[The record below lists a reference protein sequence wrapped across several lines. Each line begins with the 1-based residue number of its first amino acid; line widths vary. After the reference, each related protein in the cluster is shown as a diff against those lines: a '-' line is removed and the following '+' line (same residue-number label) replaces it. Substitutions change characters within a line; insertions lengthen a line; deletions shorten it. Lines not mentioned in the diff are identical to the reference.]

1 MNPHRQECPGN
12 LHRSFQWFHGDV
24 FGGVGGA
31 ASDLLLLA
39 PPSGAVGIMKKGA
52 SLVCLCALM
61 NLFVY
66 KKVLCQAPSYGE
78 RGSDLGIQVFQEV
91 VRSRPLENVVLSPHG
106 VASVLGMLLSGAH
119 GETRRQIIKGLRY
132 KKNGPYKMLRRLH
145 KTLTSKS
152 NQDTVLI
159 ANGIFSQKG
168 FPMEKTFV
176 STNKANFQCESRIL
190 DFSNPHA
197 AADEIN
203 KWVKNM
209 TKGHIPSLLKA
220 DLLDP
225 AMTRLVAINSI
236 YFKGLWKSCFKPEN
250 TKMRPFHTADGSV
263 SKVPMMSQ
271 LSLFN
276 IGMATTP
283 EGSKYKVIEL
293 PYHGDNITMV
303 IVVPSEEDTAL
314 SSITPHIS
322 TATVQT
328 WSKLMHMRKI
338 RLFIPKFTADAE
350 VDLEAPLSSLGI
362 SDIFSQDKAD
372 FSHISAEP
380 LHVSKALQKAKIIV
394 NEDGTQAAAA
404 TATILLA
411 RSSPPWVTVDRPF
424 LFLIRHK
431 PTGTILFMGQIN
443 QP

>member
-1 MNPHRQECPGN
+1 MNPHRQECP
-12 LHRSFQWFHGDV
+12 
-24 FGGVGGA
+24 
-31 ASDLLLLA
+31 
-39 PPSGAVGIMKKGA
+39 GAVGIMKKGA

>member
-1 MNPHRQECPGN
+1 MM
-12 LHRSFQWFHGDV
+12 
-24 FGGVGGA
+24 GV
-31 ASDLLLLA
+31 L
-39 PPSGAVGIMKKGA
+39 GIMKKHT
-52 SLVCLCALM
+52 SLVCLCALLS
-61 NLFVY
+61 LFGV

-78 RGSDLGIQVFQEV
+78 RGSDLGVQVFQEV
-91 VRSRPLENVVLSPHG
+91 VRSKPLENVVLSPHG
-106 VASVLGMLLSGAH
+106 VASVLGMLLPGAH

-132 KKNGPYKMLRRLH
+132 KKNGPYKML
-145 KTLTSKS
+145 K
-152 NQDTVLI
+152 
-159 ANGIFSQKG
+159 SQKG
-168 FPMEKTFV
+168 FPMEKSFM
-176 STNKANFQCESRIL
+176 STNKANFQCESRSL
-190 DFSNPHA
+190 DFSNPHT

-203 KWVKNM
+203 KWVNNM
-209 TKGHIPSLLKA
+209 TKGHIPSLVKA
-220 DLLDP
+220 DMLDP
-225 AMTRLVAINSI
+225 AMTRLVAVNSI

-250 TKMRPFHTADGSV
+250 TKMRPFNAADGSV
-263 SKVPMMSQ
+263 YKVPMMSQ

-276 IGMATTP
+276 IGIATTP

-303 IVVPSEEDTAL
+303 IVVPSEEDTPL

-328 WSKLMHMRKI
+328 WTKLMHMRKI
-338 RLFIPKFTADAE
+338 RLLIPKFTAEAE

-362 SDIFSQDKAD
+362 SDIFSQEKAD

-431 PTGTILFMGQIN
+431 PTGTEVHTQISADVWN
-443 QP
+443 VVGLSFSVCRNHSLHGADKPAVRAPPAPPGHTP